1 MDAEGAFHGMIGSS
15 TTMKALVQA
24 IRDVSQIMVPV
35 LIHGESGTGKEL
47 VARAIHAESE
57 RREMPFHAVNTGAIP
72 RELIESELFGHEKGS
87 FTGADGL
94 KRGIFE
100 SAKGGTVFLDEIASM
115 EERTQVSLLRFLE
128 TREFSRVGGNVE
140 HHADVRIL
148 AATNIDLGA
157 AVAEGEFRPDLFY
170 RLNVFPIHIAPL
182 RERQSDIEE
191 LANHFM
197 LRFAEEFQRK
207 VQRISTEALDA
218 LVSFHWPG
226 NVRQLS
232 NVMIRLVVG
241 SRSEAIE
248 AGDVTEA
255 LAQSM
260 SSLGSAGEQLPQGK
274 AEPWLPSGTA
284 PEEEAVLTPG
294 TSIEDAEKQ
303 LIINTLSQEG
313 ISRTEAAKL
322 LGISRKALYNKIK
335 QYDIDL

>member
-1 MDAEGAFHGMIGSS
+1 MNAEGAFHGMIGSS
-15 TTMKALVQA
+15 AAMKALFDAV
-24 IRDVSQIMVPV
+24 RDVSQIMVPV

-47 VARAIHAESE
+47 VARAIHAESA

-100 SAKGGTVFLDEIASM
+100 STKGGTVFLDEIASM

-170 RLNVFPIHIAPL
+170 RLNVFPIHIVPL

-197 LRFAEEFQRK
+197 ARFAEEFERK
-207 VQRISTEALDA
+207 VQKISPEALDA
-218 LVSFHWPG
+218 MVSFHWPG

-241 SRSEAIE
+241 SRSDTIE

-260 SSLGSAGEQLPQGK
+260 NSLGSAGEEPPAPPLDPEVAGDPTVD
-274 AEPWLPSGTA
+274 AEAALTA
-284 PEEEAVLTPG
+284 G

-335 QYDIDL
+335 QYDIQL

>member
-1 MDAEGAFHGMIGSS
+1 MSVKASFHGMIGSS
-15 TTMKALVQA
+15 PTMEALFQA
-24 IRDVSQIMVPV
+24 VRDVSNIMVPV

-47 VARAIHAESE
+47 VARAIHAESD
-57 RREMPFHAVNTGAIP
+57 RREAPFHAVNTGAIP

-87 FTGADGL
+87 FTGAEGL
-94 KRGIFE
+94 RRGIFE
-100 SAKGGTVFLDEIASM
+100 AAKGGTVFLDEIGTM
-115 EERTQVSLLRFLE
+115 EERTQISLLRFLE
-128 TREFSRVGGNVE
+128 TRRFTRVGGTVE
-140 HHADVRIL
+140 HQADVRIL
-148 AATNIDLGA
+148 AASNVDLGA

-182 RERQSDIEE
+182 RGREQDIRE
-191 LANHFM
+191 LATHF
-197 LRFAEEFQRK
+197 LQRYAEEFQRK
-207 VQRISTEALDA
+207 VNTITPEALAA
-218 LVSFHWPG
+218 LSSFHWPG

-241 SRSEAIE
+241 SRSDAIE

-260 SSLGSAGEQLPQGK
+260 SSLGTDVAPPASAATATVSPEGEL
-274 AEPWLPSGTA
+274 S
-284 PEEEAVLTPG
+284 PG
-294 TSIEDAEKQ
+294 TSIEEAERQ

-335 QYDIDL
+335 QYDIEV